1 MRGGRLYFKQHRK
14 KFFYVLIVYFLLSIF
29 SISCSLLEKE
39 EISFETEEKK
49 NSTAKE
55 EQERVEEEQ
64 TKERE
69 DNTKKETSSSQ
80 TESSILYVYICG
92 QVKNPGVYSL
102 EAGKR
107 VNDAVNLA
115 GGFTKEAALESLNLA
130 RQVADGEQ
138 IYVMSK
144 EEAATSQT
152 IASQMPNSSESVN
165 EGDKN
170 SISSEETKTKVNI
183 NTASREELMTL
194 SGIGQAKADSIIA
207 YRQANGPFQS
217 IEEIKLIEGIKDGI
231 FLKIKDQIT
240 I

>member
-1 MRGGRLYFKQHRK
+1 MYFKQHSK
-14 KFFYVLIVYFLLSIF
+14 KFFYVLIVYILLSIF
-29 SISCSLLEKE
+29 SVSCSLLEKE
-39 EISFETEEKK
+39 EISFEAEEEK
-49 NSTAKE
+49 NSTGKE
-55 EQERVEEEQ
+55 EKEE
-64 TKERE
+64 TRERE
-69 DNTKKETSSSQ
+69 DNTEKATSLEKTKSNL
-80 TESSILYVYICG
+80 LYVYICG

-152 IASQMPNSSESVN
+152 IASQMPNSSENVN
-165 EGDKN
+165 GEAEN
-170 SISSEETKTKVNI
+170 SISSEETRTKVNI